1 MILSG
6 KNATQHLVVS
16 EHSKVNQV
24 GIDLSVKK
32 VERIYRGG
40 QVLRE
45 TTIID
50 TQNYQEVFATK
61 NSEGRTTWKLSSG
74 VYAIT
79 FNEKVTI
86 PPNYTGFIV
95 SRSSIY
101 RMGSHINSPI
111 WDPGFTTGDNE
122 MGTTM
127 VVHVP
132 IEIEKDA
139 RVAQF
144 YMVSNETV
152 DELYNGQFQAKTNY

>member
-1 MILSG
+1 MLLSG
-6 KNATQHLVVS
+6 KNIEQHVTTS
-16 EHSKVNQV
+16 EFSKTNQV

-32 VERIYRGG
+32 IERIYRGG
-40 QVLRE
+40 QVLKDK
-45 TTIID
+45 TIVD
-50 TQNYQEVFATK
+50 SHNYQEVFATK
-61 NSEGRTTWKLSSG
+61 NNEGRITWKLPSG
-74 VYAIT
+74 IYALT

-86 PPNYTGFIV
+86 PATHTGFIV

-127 VVHVP
+127 IVHVP

-139 RVAQF
+139 RVGQF
-144 YMVSNETV
+144 YMVSNEVV
-152 DELYNGQFQAKTNY
+152 DELYNGQFQNKTNY

>member
-1 MILSG
+1 
-6 KNATQHLVVS
+6 
-16 EHSKVNQV
+16 
-24 GIDLSVKK
+24 
-32 VERIYRGG
+32 
-40 QVLRE
+40 
-45 TTIID
+45 
-50 TQNYQEVFATK
+50 
-61 NSEGRTTWKLSSG
+61 
-74 VYAIT
+74 
-79 FNEKVTI
+79 
-86 PPNYTGFIV
+86 
-95 SRSSIY
+95 
-101 RMGSHINSPI
+101 MGSHINSPV